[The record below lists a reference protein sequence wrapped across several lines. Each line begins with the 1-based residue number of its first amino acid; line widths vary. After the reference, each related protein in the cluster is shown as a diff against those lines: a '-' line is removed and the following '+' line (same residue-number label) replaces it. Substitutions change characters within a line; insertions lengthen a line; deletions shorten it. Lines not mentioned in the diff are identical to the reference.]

1 MVFQSPK
8 QVLFRIDCPV
18 SSDISTA
25 EAMQEDT
32 FLEELAKSLA
42 ISKARRHKGLD
53 DMRAM
58 IAVIEKQIDLETL
71 TDDDPV
77 NVFQRDL
84 KLIGEEEEDSL
95 DAIKWHIRKWG
106 QSQEGKF

>member
-1 MVFQSPK
+1 
-8 QVLFRIDCPV
+8 
-18 SSDISTA
+18 
-25 EAMQEDT
+25 MQEDT